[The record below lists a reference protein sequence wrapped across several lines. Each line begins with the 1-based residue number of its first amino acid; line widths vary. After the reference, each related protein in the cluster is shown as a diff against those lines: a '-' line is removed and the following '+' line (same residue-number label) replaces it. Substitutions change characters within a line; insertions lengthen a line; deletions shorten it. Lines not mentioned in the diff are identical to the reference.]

1 VAGGEEG
8 RQPPRKAQV
17 EELEGLSTQ
26 LVDLIRPA
34 LAAMRHA
41 TAALF
46 GTDPMAADNVG
57 AAYEALSTLR
67 YEIEDHAAV
76 LLAARDRSTLEE
88 LPATIAAVHINAEA
102 EHMGQLAR
110 EVAEIART
118 RRERAPIPAPLLRV
132 LRELSEVCLDIA
144 AKASDVVES
153 HGAVGVVELDAGDDE
168 VDRLRQLLYWQL
180 LSRSDVIDVGAAID
194 LTLAA
199 RCYERYAEH
208 AAAVAHRGVLLAVGA
223 PRTQG

>member
-1 VAGGEEG
+1 MAGGEEG
-8 RQPPRKAQV
+8 RQPLLEAQV

-34 LAAMRHA
+34 LATMRHA

-46 GTDPMAADNVG
+46 GADPPAADYVG

-76 LLAARDRSTLEE
+76 LRAARDRSTFEE

-110 EVAEIART
+110 EVAKIART
-118 RRERAPIPAPLLRV
+118 RRERSPIPAPLLRV

-153 HGAVGVVELDAGDDE
+153 HGAVGVVELDAGDVE
-168 VDRLRQLLYWQL
+168 VDRLRQLLYWQR
-180 LSRSDVIDVGAAID
+180 LSRSDVIDVGAAVD

-208 AAAVAHRGVLLAVGA
+208 AAAVAHRGVLLAIGV

>member
-1 VAGGEEG
+1 M
-8 RQPPRKAQV
+8 
-17 EELEGLSTQ
+17 STQ

-46 GTDPMAADNVG
+46 GTDPPTADNVG

-88 LPATIAAVHINAEA
+88 LPATIAAVHINAEV

-118 RRERAPIPAPLLRV
+118 RHERAPIPAPLLRV

-168 VDRLRQLLYWQL
+168 VVL
-180 LSRSDVIDVGAAID
+180 I
-194 LTLAA
+194 
-199 RCYERYAEH
+199 
-208 AAAVAHRGVLLAVGA
+208 AAVALSAAVVPIRCDRRRRGDRPHLGRSLLRTICRACSGGRTSRCAARSRRTKDPRVVSVSSA
-223 PRTQG
+223 PAGSLARR